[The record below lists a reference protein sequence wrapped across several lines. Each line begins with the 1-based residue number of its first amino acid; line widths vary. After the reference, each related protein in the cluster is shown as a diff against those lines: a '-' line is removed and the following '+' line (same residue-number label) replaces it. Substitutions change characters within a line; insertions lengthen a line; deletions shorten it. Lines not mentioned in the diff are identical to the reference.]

1 MIKDRAGIA
10 VLPTV
15 IIVAAIIM
23 ELAIAAVLISNSFTG
38 SAFNARLATEALAV
52 AEAGAEDG
60 ILKVIRYCS
69 IGSVGDT
76 ECEGGELNDC
86 DLITG
91 ESSINNEVPYKITLG
106 SRTACVLIK
115 DDGSAGNKIIISGA
129 NISER
134 IKRVEVKLSIDQTTG
149 KTEVKSFKECY
160 NYTISSRTC
169 S

>member
-1 MIKDRAGIA
+1 MIKARTGIA

-23 ELAIAAVLISNSFTG
+23 ELAIAAVLISSSFTG

-60 ILKVIRYCS
+60 ILKVIRYCPL
-69 IGSVGDT
+69 GTVVGTSCVDT
-76 ECEGGELNDC
+76 TPPSSCSTITGGEAYE
-86 DLITG
+86 ITVG
-91 ESSINNEVPYKITLG
+91 A
-106 SRTACVLIK
+106 RTACVLILN
-115 DDGSAGNKIIISGA
+115 DPPPPASPSGNKIIISGS
-129 NISER
+129 NISSR

-160 NYTISSRTC
+160 NYNISSQTC